1 MNKNKKLLGLLG
13 LVLIVATIFIMSN
26 FFFKQSAV
34 APIVDTSVVS
44 TSTTNVY
51 KNDMYGFQM
60 TLSKDWTGYTV
71 STSTIKFGNSVTL
84 RHPLW
89 TKENPRMDIPV
100 LIYTVEQWDKWLKT
114 DFDGYPTAAPIGPT
128 ERGHNDKYVFATAPR
143 YNYSFSPGF
152 EQVEDILKTLVGY

>member
-1 MNKNKKLLGLLG
+1 MSKNKKLFGLLG
-13 LVLIVATIFIMSN
+13 LVLVATVFFIISN

-34 APIVDTSVVS
+34 APTIETPVVS
-44 TSTTNVY
+44 TTSVY

-60 TLSKDWTGYTV
+60 TLSKDWSGYIV
-71 STSTIKFGNSVTL
+71 STSTIKFGNAVTL

-114 DFDGYPTAAPIGPT
+114 NFDGYPTAAPIGPT
-128 ERGHNDKYVFATAPR
+128 ERGRNDKYVFATAPR
-143 YNYSFSPGF
+143 YNYSFATGF